1 MRKKIYINVVLTALM
16 TIFFSVSAGAQA
28 TKVKGRVTDSESG
41 EGIPFAAVYFYGT
54 TIGVS
59 TDLEGYYSMET
70 RDSTAN
76 TLCAALLGYET
87 QMIRVSRRAF
97 SEVDFRLH
105 PVTSSLNAAV
115 VKPDNR
121 YMKWILKQIDERK
134 KVNDPERRDAYA
146 CDIYTKME
154 LDLTNPD
161 RNLRNRLIRRNFGF
175 IFDYMDTSVVSGQ
188 PFLPVM
194 ISETRA
200 KRYHS
205 ISPDISKEAI
215 EATRISG
222 FNEDNAISQFTGS
235 MHLKTNFYNNFI
247 NAFNVQIP
255 SPLSSNG
262 SVYYNYYL
270 VDSLN
275 IDGRKTWKIRFHP
288 GRGVSSTVFDGEMNI
303 DSETFALREIHAKM
317 MKGANVNWIR
327 DMVIDRTDQLVGD
340 SLWFYKQ
347 DKLYVDFSV
356 TMSDSSKFV
365 SFLGNRQIDYMNP
378 VLGEPARKLVQ
389 QAHATSVHV
398 MKDAGKR
405 MRRGG
410 ARPGLTNCPKRSRIS
425 TIWWTPSSRFRCTIP
440 YIIS

>member
-1 MRKKIYINVVLTALM
+1 MRRRIDIYVILTVFLALLFALPM
-16 TIFFSVSAGAQA
+16 TAQT
-28 TKVKGRVTDSESG
+28 TKVKGRVTDSASG
-41 EGIPFAAVYFYGT
+41 EGIPFVAIYFYGT

-59 TDLEGYYSMET
+59 TDMDGYYSMET
-70 RDSTAN
+70 RDTVAN
-76 TLCAALLGYET
+76 ILCAALLGYET
-87 QMIRVSRRAF
+87 QMIRISRGAF

-105 PVTSSLNAAV
+105 SVNSSLNAAV

-121 YMKWILKQIDERK
+121 YMKWILGQVDAHK
-134 KVNDPERRDAYA
+134 KFNDPERRDAYV

-154 LDLTNPD
+154 LDLVNAD
-161 RNLRNRLIRRNFGF
+161 KNLRNRLIRKNFDF

-188 PFLPVM
+188 PYLPVM

-205 ISPDISKEAI
+205 IAPDISKEAI

-222 FNEDNAISQFTGS
+222 LNEDNAVSQFTGS

-262 SVYYNYYL
+262 NIYYNYYL
-270 VDSLN
+270 VDSLD

-288 GRGVSSTVFDGEMNI
+288 GRGVSSTVFDGEMSI
-303 DSETFALREIHAKM
+303 DAKTFALREIHAKM

-356 TMSDSSKFV
+356 TMNDSSKFV

-378 VLGEPARKLVQ
+378 QFGKEARDQARQVQ
-389 QAHATSVHV
+389 SSSVQV
-398 MKDAGKR
+398 MKNAGRKDEAWWNE
-405 MRRGG
+405 
-410 ARPGLTNCPKRSRIS
+410 ARPYKLSE
-425 TIWWTPSSRFRCTIP
+425 
-440 YIIS
+440 